1 MTFAFGSAGALLA
14 APTPSAAGGLLREE
28 ILLLV
33 SCGGEMNRLRDISSD
48 VIRRLDHVLRFDL
61 GSRYNLNQWDY
72 RLDPSRDEPLGHVP
86 DRSLRQVD
94 ESEGV
99 IAILGRTVPE
109 ITRLEIRRVYEL
121 RQLGQARDL
130 WVFVRTPSRPA
141 ATPPAAGHPT
151 VHEFVDEVRR
161 DFGRELIYRR
171 SRTELDFQAS
181 LMTTLFPFL
190 MTRVGVGHGP
200 LGAGA

>member
-1 MTFAFGSAGALLA
+1 MTFAFASAGAFVA
-14 APTPSAAGGLLREE
+14 TPPPAGGGVLREE

-61 GSRYNLNQWDY
+61 ATKYNLNQWDY
-72 RLDPSRDEPLGHVP
+72 RLDPSRDEPVGHVP

-99 IAILGRTVPE
+99 IAILGRSVPE
-109 ITRLEIRRVYEL
+109 VTRLEIRRVFEL
-121 RQLGQARDL
+121 RQLGQAREL
-130 WVFVRTPSRPA
+130 WVFVRSPSRG
-141 ATPPAAGHPT
+141 ATPVPAGAPT
-151 VHEFVDEVRR
+151 IREFVDEVRR

-171 SRTELDFQAS
+171 SETELDFQAS

-200 LGAGA
+200 LGSAA